1 MSFHL
6 HTEDF
11 TFLQIYHSATN
22 YAVFFKRHAP
32 PERPAI
38 CKSLY
43 LVTDLL
49 GLRNSLTKQV
59 GEHKNFWALLFHL
72 WSFSFYQK
80 LAANLHSFMIIS
92 QSFAGANNNEKQDL
106 NRSTGIQFSVHM
118 PLPPHIQLSCR
129 SSPQQSAL
137 WTFFSRANHSD
148 VQSWLHSFPSVGR
161 NWYAKGE
168 GSKGNEEV
176 GHEYSKGPRKC
187 LSQDLSLIP
196 ETQGESLAWLL

>member
-1 MSFHL
+1 M
-6 HTEDF
+6 
-11 TFLQIYHSATN
+11 N
-22 YAVFFKRHAP
+22 YTVFFKRKAP

-59 GEHKNFWALLFHL
+59 GEHKNFWARLFHL
-72 WSFSFYQK
+72 WFFSFYQK

-106 NRSTGIQFSVHM
+106 NRSIGIQFSVHYA
-118 PLPPHIQLSCR
+118 PPPRHPAKLQKLP
-129 SSPQQSAL
+129 QSAL

-148 VQSWLHSFPSVGR
+148 VQPWLHIYPSVGR

-176 GHEYSKGPRKC
+176 GHEYSKGPRGC
-187 LSQDLSLIP
+187 LSQDQSLIP
-196 ETQGESLAWLL
+196 KSQGESLAWQL

>member
-22 YAVFFKRHAP
+22 YAMFFKRHAP

-59 GEHKNFWALLFHL
+59 GEHKNFRALLFHL
-72 WSFSFYQK
+72 RSFSFYQK

-106 NRSTGIQFSVHM
+106 NRSIGIQFSVHM
-118 PLPPHIQLSCR
+118 PLPPPHPAKLQKLPAAVCSVNLLLQGKSLRCA
-129 SSPQQSAL
+129 AL
-137 WTFFSRANHSD
+137 ASQFSLCGQELICKRRR
-148 VQSWLHSFPSVGR
+148 V
-161 NWYAKGE
+161 KG
-168 GSKGNEEV
+168 K
-176 GHEYSKGPRKC
+176 
-187 LSQDLSLIP
+187 
-196 ETQGESLAWLL
+196 